1 MHPCGLARFQSAH
14 LSKFLTNFWTLLC
27 LATCVIHIVWPFNF
41 SLWCPGSEP
50 DTTMSLTSVGCKRT
64 WDDASGQH
72 AGSDTVGAHLLSCL
86 RTSKHAFSSNMMMP
100 WERQFIGPVD
110 VVKNVFKLPVPVREL
125 SENTFSKA
133 PEVEDLEL
141 RVGSSFRKAGL
152 KLVKACDEK
161 LWSDRLSAERK
172 AAIRK
177 WTSLVAADPAA
188 WDIAVRFFGQGSM
201 TYATGG
207 LSDSIKDA
215 LASKASSTLHARVNP
230 LYRFATFCA
239 DHGIK
244 PWPVHESTVYDF
256 LKSNDSF
263 AATFPKSFLISLTF
277 AKHTLGLR
285 GEVEWAVTGR
295 SKGVSHTFFLKKRKL
310 VQRPPLSVA
319 QVARLEKVVM
329 DENRGVADRIAAGF
343 FCFTLYSRARYSD
356 ALSVVKINEDIVLR
370 DGMVQGFLEA
380 EASRSKTSTT
390 LDKKTQ
396 FLPLTAL
403 VKSVGSTDWVRVWM
417 QLRRSEHLEAAE
429 GKPLLPGPQEG
440 GTWSSI
446 PLSASSAALWLRSLL
461 DGTEGPPIAEVGTH
475 SLKATC
481 LSWCSKYGMELSMR
495 RALGYH
501 HTAADRSVNT
511 YARDAM
517 AAPLRCLQEVI
528 TSIVEGKFFPDK
540 TRSGMF
546 ADDSELQAAQERYS
560 GEPVESSSESS
571 GDEEDHE
578 FGRDEEAID
587 RMAGEWQGN
596 KTTPWMTLAAIY
608 YRHNTSRCIH
618 VLQDEGGAEFCCGRR
633 ISMAYVRLERRPQ
646 FLHPVC
652 TTCERIIERH
662 AS

>member
-1 MHPCGLARFQSAH
+1 M
-14 LSKFLTNFWTLLC
+14 
-27 LATCVIHIVWPFNF
+27 
-41 SLWCPGSEP
+41 
-50 DTTMSLTSVGCKRT
+50 
-64 WDDASGQH
+64 
-72 AGSDTVGAHLLSCL
+72 
-86 RTSKHAFSSNMMMP
+86 
-100 WERQFIGPVD
+100 
-110 VVKNVFKLPVPVREL
+110 
-125 SENTFSKA
+125 
-133 PEVEDLEL
+133 
-141 RVGSSFRKAGL
+141 
-152 KLVKACDEK
+152 
-161 LWSDRLSAERK
+161 
-172 AAIRK
+172 
-177 WTSLVAADPAA
+177 
-188 WDIAVRFFGQGSM
+188 
-201 TYATGG
+201 
-207 LSDSIKDA
+207 
-215 LASKASSTLHARVNP
+215 
-230 LYRFATFCA
+230 
-239 DHGIK
+239 
-244 PWPVHESTVYDF
+244 
-256 LKSNDSF
+256 
-263 AATFPKSFLISLTF
+263 
-277 AKHTLGLR
+277 
-285 GEVEWAVTGR
+285 
-295 SKGVSHTFFLKKRKL
+295 
-310 VQRPPLSVA
+310 QRPPLSVA

-396 FLPLTAL
+396 FLPLTAP

-571 GDEEDHE
+571 VDEEDHE